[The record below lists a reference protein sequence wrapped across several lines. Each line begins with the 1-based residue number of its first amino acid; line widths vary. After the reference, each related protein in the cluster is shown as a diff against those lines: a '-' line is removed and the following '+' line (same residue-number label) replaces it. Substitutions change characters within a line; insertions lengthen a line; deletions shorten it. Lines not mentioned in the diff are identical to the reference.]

1 MPRYIDLGMVEYLI
15 DHFGGMVTWNKKEV
29 LGGIKKHVQIHATV
43 DVAEVVR
50 CKDCKHYRNHP
61 NGLCDCWTEPYANER
76 GYKGDMHCVEPDD
89 FCSYGERKE

>member
-1 MPRYIDLGMVEYLI
+1 MAEYMKKDCVHYGDCDFQSMVGCPSFCVQY
-15 DHFGGMVTWNKKEV
+15 
-29 LGGIKKHVQIHATV
+29 KHKD
-43 DVAEVVR
+43 DVRVVR

-89 FCSYGERKE
+89 FCSYGERKEEK

>member
-1 MPRYIDLGMVEYLI
+1 MTCKECIHEKVCDALIKSGCPYLDEEI
-15 DHFGGMVTWNKKEV
+15 PADAFCIEFRNT
-29 LGGIKKHVQIHATV
+29 A

-61 NGLCDCWTEPYANER
+61 NGLFDCWAEPSCNER

-89 FCSYGERKE
+89 FCSFGERKE